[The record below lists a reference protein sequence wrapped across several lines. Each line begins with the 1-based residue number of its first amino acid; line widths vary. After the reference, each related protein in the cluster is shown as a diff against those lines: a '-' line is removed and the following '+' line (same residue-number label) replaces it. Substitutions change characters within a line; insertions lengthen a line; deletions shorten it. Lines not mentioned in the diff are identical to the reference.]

1 MDVEQRRARREA
13 RRREVARRRT
23 RGLAAAA
30 LIVVL
35 AVVVVVALGSGSGS
49 HKGGSHGASVS
60 SAGGGVGGSGSG
72 GAAGQAGRRGTGAAN
87 GAGGAGGGGG
97 GSGPILASTGR
108 PSSEGTAATATG
120 PLGRESVPILMY
132 HVINPPPA
140 GAKFPGLYV
149 SPEEFSAQ
157 MHALSGAGFHAV
169 TMDQMRANWTRG
181 TPLPAGKPIVL
192 SFDNGYQSQYT
203 QALPVLRRLGWVG
216 VENMQLTGLP
226 PSQGGLSDTQIE
238 GLVAAGWELDTQG
251 ISHADLI
258 ALGPVALHEQV
269 AVARARVKRRY
280 HVPVNWFCY
289 PSGHY
294 NPTVINA
301 VKAAGYVGSTTVV
314 PGWASPSDDAY
325 RLPRLRV
332 LGGTSPEELLAELA
346 AIRSNPLPPAS
357 YGGSE

>member
-1 MDVEQRRARREA
+1 M
-13 RRREVARRRT
+13 

-30 LIVVL
+30 LIAVL
-35 AVVVVVALGSGSGS
+35 AVVAVVALGSGGGS
-49 HKGGSHGASVS
+49 PKGASHGASVK
-60 SAGGGVGGSGSG
+60 SAGADASGSGSG
-72 GAAGQAGRRGTGAAN
+72 GTAGQAGRRGAGTAN
-87 GAGGAGGGGG
+87 GAGSADSNG
-97 GSGPILASTGR
+97 GSGTILAATGR
-108 PSSEGTAATATG
+108 PSSAGTAGTATG

-157 MHALSGAGFHAV
+157 MHALAGAGFHAV

-181 TPLPAGKPIVL
+181 TALPAGKPIVL

-226 PSQGGLSDTQIE
+226 PSQGGLSQTQIR

-258 ALGPVALHEQV
+258 ALGPAALHEQV
-269 AVARARVKRRY
+269 AVARVQVQRRY

-301 VKAAGYVGSTTVV
+301 IKAAGYVGSTTVV
-314 PGWASPSDDAY
+314 PGWASPSDDPY

-332 LGGTSPEELLAELA
+332 LGGTSPESLLAGLA
-346 AIRSNPLPPAS
+346 AIRSNPSPPAS